1 MYFLY
6 SILMVVWGI
15 LLCPVLLIKWW
26 RQRKYPQGVRQRF
39 GRLPDSVRSDGRPAI
54 WFHCCSVGETLSAQL
69 LVHLLHQKFPDA
81 RFIFSTITN
90 TGQEIAKQRFS
101 KYGAGNSFFFPV
113 DLSSIATRV
122 IQWIKPAMVI
132 IVDTEI
138 WPNMLHQLKR
148 RGIPAVL
155 VNGRISAASF
165 PYYRFFRPV
174 LRRVFQNYSAFL
186 MKSEEDAVRIR
197 NLGAPSD
204 KVLVTGNIKY
214 DCDLTEKERTAIRAR
229 ALQEAFGLQPD
240 GDALIVAGSTHPGEE
255 QALLEALRRMRQMQ
269 GLERMRLLLAP
280 RHPERFDSVAEL
292 AGRMGFHV
300 QRRTNGKQPDQDAEV
315 LILDTIGELAA
326 AYSFATVAFVGGTLV
341 RHGGH
346 SIMEPA
352 LYAKPIVIGPSM
364 ENFPQ
369 IIDEFLA
376 HGGIHQILTG
386 EEDKNLQ
393 IQHLTEVLSQL
404 VLNPTARETMGEAA
418 YSVLENNQ
426 GAAQRTAEKIAALF
440 QEGRSR

>member
-1 MYFLY
+1 MYLSY

-15 LLCPVLLIKWW
+15 LLFPFLFLKWW
-26 RQRKYPQGVRQRF
+26 RQRKYPQGVSQRF

-54 WFHCCSVGETLSAQL
+54 WFHCCSVGETLSAQP
-69 LVHLLHQKFPDA
+69 LVHVLHEKFPEA
-81 RFIFSTITN
+81 RLIFSTITN

-113 DLSSIATRV
+113 DLSSIVVRV
-122 IQWIKPAMVI
+122 IQWIQPAMAI

-148 RGIPAVL
+148 RNIPVVM

-174 LRRVFQNYSAFL
+174 LRRVFTNYSAFL
-186 MKSEEDAVRIR
+186 MKSEEDAGRIR
-197 NLGAPSD
+197 ILGAPPE
-204 KVLVTGNIKY
+204 KVMVTGNIKY
-214 DCDLTEKERTAIRAR
+214 DCDLMEKERIAAQAR
-229 ALQEAFGLQPD
+229 QLREALGLAPD
-240 GDALIVAGSTHPGEE
+240 AAPLIVAGSTHPGEE
-255 QALLEALRRMRQMQ
+255 QALLEALRRMRQAQ
-269 GLERMRLLLAP
+269 GLERTRLLLAP
-280 RHPERFDSVAEL
+280 RHPERFDAVAAL
-292 AGRMGFHV
+292 AGRAGFRIR
-300 QRRTNGKQPDQDAEV
+300 RRTDVGEPAQDAEV

-369 IIDEFLA
+369 IVDEFLA
-376 HGGIHQILTG
+376 HGGIRQIRTG
-386 EEDKNLQ
+386 EEDRNLQ
-393 IQHLTEVLSQL
+393 IQQLTEIFSQL
-404 VLNPTARETMGEAA
+404 LLNPAIRLSMGKAA
-418 YSVLENNQ
+418 YSVLEGNQ
-426 GAAQRTAEKIAALF
+426 GAAQRTADKIAALF
-440 QEGRSR
+440 QGAQS